1 MKMKPINLP
10 KTNFQDSKQ
19 LFNRAR
25 TNKTSTST
33 IFKISLL
40 TLLLT
45 LAFLF
50 PATTWSE
57 QTLTPI
63 YHLLLSSE
71 VNNQKERAFPEA
83 QGGGAASKGGRGG
96 IVYEVTNLSDSD
108 EEGSLRYGLTA
119 AEYKNV
125 PRTIVFKVGG
135 YIHLQRT
142 ILVRDDSFITIAGQT
157 APGDGITVVFPS
169 SPNGGVFEFRNTHDV
184 IMRYIRIR
192 KGGSPPEEY
201 RQQGSNLSIIG
212 DCYNIIVDHCSIG
225 WAGDENFGM
234 FNVHPGGAVV
244 PNNITFQWSISSENL
259 RRATTVDGRL
269 TDSTGFFVGSSTN
282 PETSVNVSVHHN
294 LFARNN
300 NRNPTIKGGS
310 GDIAANIIYNWGWYA
325 SAVRGGVIIDIVDN
339 VYKAGPARQGGDRRP
354 EVTFIPAEEG
364 NPATGVF
371 RDLSMY
377 FNGNIGYHNA
387 DPAQD
392 AWDTMMHH
400 ADENFAY
407 LGGVVTPVSR
417 DFQRMQMRTVTHPI
431 DRENALTLDTTLL
444 ANDGVG
450 NSRRLL
456 ADGSWVNNRDLVDAR
471 VINDYLNATGDTL
484 VSSVDMVGGWPYY
497 DNGVHRYIPEAQF
510 IANPGQY
517 QLNMGTA
524 YPDSDNDG
532 MSDVWETAHGLD
544 ENNPDD
550 RNEDSDNDGYTNLE
564 EFLNGTLP

>member
-1 MKMKPINLP
+1 MKSINIPGIHLR
-10 KTNFQDSKQ
+10 DS
-19 LFNRAR
+19 NRL
-25 TNKTSTST
+25 
-33 IFKISLL
+33 FKIFFL
-40 TLLLT
+40 TLLVT
-45 LAFLF
+45 PAFLF
-50 PATTWSE
+50 PETTWSE
-57 QTLTPI
+57 KTITPI
-63 YHLLLSSE
+63 YHFLLSSDAGK
-71 VNNQKERAFPEA
+71 QKERAFPEA
-83 QGGGAASKGGRGG
+83 QGGGAGAKGGRGG
-96 IVYEVTNLSDSD
+96 IVYEVINLNDSGT
-108 EEGSLRYGLTA
+108 GSLRYGLTA

-135 YIHLQRT
+135 YIHLQHT

-157 APGDGITVVFPS
+157 APGDGIAVVFPS
-169 SPNGGVFEFRNTHDV
+169 SPDGGVFEFRNTHDV

-192 KGGSPPEEY
+192 KGGAPPEQY

-212 DCYNIIVDHCSIG
+212 DSYNIIVDHCSIG

-234 FNVHPGGAVV
+234 FNVHPGGTVV
-244 PNNITFQWSISSENL
+244 PYNITFQWSISSENL

-300 NRNPTIKGGS
+300 NRNPNFKGGS

-325 SAVRGGVIIDIVDN
+325 TAVRGGVIVDIVDN

-354 EVTFIPAEEG
+354 EITFIPAQEG

-377 FNGNIGYHNA
+377 LNGNIGYHNA

-400 ADENFAY
+400 ANSSFGY
-407 LGGVVTPVSR
+407 LNGVVTPVSR
-417 DFQRMQMRTVTHPI
+417 NFQRMQMRTVNYPI

-450 NSRRLL
+450 CSRRLL
-456 ADGSWVNNRDLVDAR
+456 ANGSWADNRDLVDAR
-471 VINDYLNATGDTL
+471 VINDYLNTTGNTL
-484 VSSVDMVGGWPYY
+484 VSSVDMLGGWPYY
-497 DNGVHRYIPEAQF
+497 DNGVHKYIPETQF
-510 IANPGQY
+510 IANPVLY
-517 QLNMGTA
+517 QLNMGIA
-524 YPDSDNDG
+524 YADNDNDG
-532 MSDVWETAHGLD
+532 MSNVWEAAHGLD
-544 ENNPDD
+544 ANNPDD

-564 EFLNGTLP
+564 EFLNGPLP

>member
-57 QTLTPI
+57 QPLTPI
-63 YHLLLSSE
+63 YPLLLSSE
-71 VNNQKERAFPEA
+71 VNNQNERAFPEA

-300 NRNPTIKGGS
+300 NRNPNIKGGS

>member
-57 QTLTPI
+57 QPLTPI
-63 YHLLLSSE
+63 YPLLLSSE
-71 VNNQKERAFPEA
+71 VNNQNERAFPEA

-564 EFLNGTLP
+564 EFLNGPLP